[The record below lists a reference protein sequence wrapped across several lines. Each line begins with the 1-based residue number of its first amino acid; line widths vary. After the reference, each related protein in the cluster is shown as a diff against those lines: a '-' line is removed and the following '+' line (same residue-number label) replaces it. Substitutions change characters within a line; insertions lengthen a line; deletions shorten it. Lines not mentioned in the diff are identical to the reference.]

1 MPPRSLITPPTS
13 IGDALSPLI
22 SLSEQEFTDL
32 LQAVSGPR
40 SFSLSKDE
48 VERLQRQLGFAG
60 STLSYLL
67 AVLSFIYNQV
77 DSVVEDGKPYDEAI
91 EALIQEI
98 SGKQPWAGAGPAAAE
113 RLKLM
118 LRSSD
123 ARRRLRKTQRLRS
136 GFLPNAV
143 GFSSFVDL
151 RPDFGGD
158 GDALS
163 LNGAVEIIQF
173 RVTTDAEGPPFDRM
187 VFQLTEETLR
197 ELKKAVDRAND
208 KLALLKANPV
218 FPSSTTEKT

>member
-1 MPPRSLITPPTS
+1 MPPRSFITPPTS
-13 IGDALSPLI
+13 IGEALSPLI
-22 SLSEQEFTDL
+22 SLSQQEFSDL
-32 LQAVSGPR
+32 LEAVSGPR
-40 SFSLSKDE
+40 SFSLPKE
-48 VERLQRQLGFAG
+48 QVERLQKHLGFAG
-60 STLSYLL
+60 STLPYLL

-77 DSVVEDGKPYDEAI
+77 DSVVEDGKPYDEAV

-98 SGKQPWAGAGPAAAE
+98 SGKQPWADAGPAAAE

-123 ARRRLRKTQRLRS
+123 VRRRLRKTQRLRS
-136 GFLPNAV
+136 GFLPNGV

-151 RPDFGGD
+151 RPDFGE

-163 LNGAVEIIQF
+163 LNGAIEVIQF

-197 ELKKAVDRAND
+197 ELKKAVDRATE
-208 KLALLKANPV
+208 KLALLKTNPV
-218 FPSSTTEKT
+218 FPSSSTADTK